1 MSVGRVEMISLGARG
16 HDVVPGPTTPE
27 ELGAAAEQ
35 KGIRNIQLALGISFP
50 QWSSADQINLGLGS
64 QIRRTLARHGV
75 EIAIMGCY
83 YNMIHPDHAERE
95 AGTKRFEAYLR
106 CAHSFGCGI
115 VASETGS
122 VDPSFAYTERNFT
135 DDAFTQAEQTIERLV
150 RCAEHMGAIVA
161 IEPGVNHP
169 IHDVETS
176 MRLARLIDSDN
187 LGFILDPTALITPE
201 LAPRQMDIVRDMLD
215 ALGSRIV
222 ATHLVDYRI
231 DGGKIVRCNLGEGQ
245 LDAEGIISA
254 VSDRC
259 PYSYVITEFTTGDA
273 LGRAVREYG
282 ATA

>member
-1 MSVGRVEMISLGARG
+1 MVSLGARG
-16 HDVVPGPTTPE
+16 HDVVLGATTPE

-50 QWSSADQINLGLGS
+50 QWSGADQINPGLGS
-64 QIRRTLARHGV
+64 QIRRTLAGHGV

-95 AGTKRFEAYLR
+95 AGTRRFEASLR
-106 CAHSFGCGI
+106 CARSFGCGI

-150 RCAEHMGAIVA
+150 HRAEHVGVTVA

-176 MRLARLIDSDN
+176 VRLARLINSDN

-201 LAPRQMDIVRDMLD
+201 LAPRQMDIVHDMLD
-215 ALGSRIV
+215 TLGPRIV

-231 DGGKIVRCNLGEGQ
+231 VDGKVVRCNLGEGQ
-245 LDAEGIISA
+245 LDAHGI
-254 VSDRC
+254 VSEVSSRR
-259 PYSYVITEFTTGDA
+259 PYSYVITEFTTGDV
-273 LGRAVREYG
+273 LGRAIKKYS
-282 ATA
+282 TSI